1 MIYRP
6 DIWQVIE
13 ITSSTETIY
22 KVFATW
28 YGGYIAGEQWKLNSG
43 ITQVNLQDD
52 TVEFTGTSGSVYVC
66 PKHENAYR
74 TSAYSYG
81 ILAKFLES
89 KEYAVRVLP
98 YNTNWNKLV

>member
-13 ITSSTETIY
+13 ITSPTETIY

-28 YGGYIAGEQWKLNSG
+28 YGGYTAGEQWKLNSG
-43 ITQVNLQDD
+43 ITQVNVHEN
-52 TVEFTGTSGSVYVC
+52 TIEFTSISGSVYIC
-66 PKHENAYR
+66 PKHGSAYR

-81 ILAKFLES
+81 ILNQLLES